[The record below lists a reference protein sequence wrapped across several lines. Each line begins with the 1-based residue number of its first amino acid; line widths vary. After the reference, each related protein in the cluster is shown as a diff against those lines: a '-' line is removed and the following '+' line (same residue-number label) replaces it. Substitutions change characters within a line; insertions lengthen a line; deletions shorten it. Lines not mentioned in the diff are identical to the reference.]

1 MASYSGHESSCSDA
15 DLDFSGKFGYN
26 KKCFYFVYCPFPI
39 TQVYK
44 HALHVIKM
52 HYILYVTDENLH
64 LKDWLTYG
72 NERLL
77 LTLIIMIYESE

>member
-15 DLDFSGKFGYN
+15 DLDFSSFEELENSAIVSTVEMNDNQNRRPLGKFGYN
-26 KKCFYFVYCPFPI
+26 NKCFYFVYCPFPI

-52 HYILYVTDENLH
+52 HYILYVTD
-64 LKDWLTYG
+64 
-72 NERLL
+72 
-77 LTLIIMIYESE
+77 